1 MPPQLMQML
10 PALFAIGARMGGS
23 PSVGTGALQGFQQG
37 QMRLDEQRQ
46 QETQQQQRQQQ
57 IDLQAQQQ
65 ATAQEQLA
73 EQQRIQAEQ
82 RRQAAI
88 NTSADNLRQQKF
100 PTKAAYDQAVAA
112 HETMLGN
119 TYGVRPNTLR
129 AMVPFNGPN
138 VKDEAAKA
146 LEPLIRE
153 HGFSNV
159 AGMKAV
165 VMIDRDG
172 DGIPERVPVSEAITL
187 AGHAVAMDPETGQPI
202 QAPVKAENVQDFDL
216 VYAGLIDKARA
227 EGKELTP
234 RLKGNLAVQ
243 AKAEL
248 AKAVREPAAT
258 GGAGGGNDAALI
270 DAVLG
275 NPGLY
280 GQLTPT
286 VKTRIAGALSQ
297 RGFNFSGPG
306 SQLKPSTGIEK
317 QSLNFFNRAKQASE
331 ELERTETQI
340 AQAGLLAQGW
350 QATAPNWLQ
359 SAEAQSYTQAQRA
372 FTEARLRKD
381 SGAAIPEHE
390 FANDRRMYFVQ
401 PGDDPATV
409 EQKRR
414 SRSAA
419 LASMAFTAG
428 NALAEFYGEDAKGLI
443 EGFKKSSTAP
453 GQTQSGGGTDL
464 RAKAK
469 QILQQ
474 GGYDAS
480 DASIDKFLAN
490 PKNRAL
496 IGGG

>member
-1 MPPQLMQML
+1 MPLQIPSLAGLFQPPAPPAAAPPPAAPPPQRPGGMPPQLMQML

-57 IDLQAQQQ
+57 IDLQTQQQ
-65 ATAQEQLA
+65 ATAQAQLA

-202 QAPVKAENVQDFDL
+202 QAPVKAENVQDFDI
-216 VYAGLIDKARA
+216 VYAGLIDKAKA
-227 EGKELTP
+227 EGKEITDQ
-234 RLKGNLAVQ
+234 LKGTLALQ
-243 AKAEL
+243 AKESL
-248 AKAVREPAAT
+248 AKAGKEGTASVIVNPPGEKPMTRYQRFTTERQLRTEADKAAAPVREINRQVQTMRAGLAQARGGRRTAGVQAVINSFNRILEPGSVTREAEYLRTAAGQPLLDALRGKLESIT
-258 GGAGGGNDAALI
+258 QGGQGVTIETLE
-270 DAVLG
+270 DAV
-275 NPGLY
+275 
-280 GQLTPT
+280 
-286 VKTRIAGALSQ
+286 
-297 RGFNFSGPG
+297 
-306 SQLKPSTGIEK
+306 
-317 QSLNFFNRAKQASE
+317 
-331 ELERTETQI
+331 
-340 AQAGLLAQGW
+340 
-350 QATAPNWLQ
+350 
-359 SAEAQSYTQAQRA
+359 
-372 FTEARLRKD
+372 
-381 SGAAIPEHE
+381 
-390 FANDRRMYFVQ
+390 
-401 PGDDPATV
+401 
-409 EQKRR
+409 
-414 SRSAA
+414 
-419 LASMAFTAG
+419 
-428 NALAEFYGEDAKGLI
+428 ALAEQIARNMSAHASEQFDMIGGQADEYQIPRDRIIPNLGRQPGGGSVRVQGKDGKTYEFPNQAAADA
-443 EGFKKSSTAP
+443 FKKA
-453 GQTQSGGGTDL
+453 GG
-464 RAKAK
+464 
-469 QILQQ
+469 
-474 GGYDAS
+474 
-480 DASIDKFLAN
+480 
-490 PKNRAL
+490 
-496 IGGG
+496 